1 MSHKVLVSIDV
12 TPEQLEL
19 ISSSGDVEITVKN
32 QKKLTAEDVYDKEII
47 VGNISPALT
56 KEAKALKFLQLN
68 SAGFDNY
75 VGVLDKNVKLCTA
88 VGAFSPAVGEH
99 MLAMTFSIIRHFP
112 EYRDKQLNKDWSDC
126 GKIISVENSTVAVL
140 GLGDIG
146 GSYARK
152 IKALGAAKVIGVR
165 RNVKDK
171 PDYIDE
177 VYSLKDLDKVL
188 PKADIVAMVLPSSNE
203 TVNII
208 NEKTIAMM
216 KNGAYLIN
224 VGRGDAID
232 QNALLSALRTG
243 KLAGAAIDVCTPEPL
258 PKDSPL
264 WSEPKLL
271 LTPHVAGWFFLDETV
286 NRIIKI
292 AARNIYSYLHE
303 GELINV
309 AEH

>member
-1 MSHKVLVSIDV
+1 M
-12 TPEQLEL
+12 
-19 ISSSGDVEITVKN
+19 
-32 QKKLTAEDVYDKEII
+32 
-47 VGNISPALT
+47 
-56 KEAKALKFLQLN
+56 
-68 SAGFDNY
+68 
-75 VGVLDKNVKLCTA
+75 DKNVKLCTA

-140 GLGDIG
+140 GLGDVG

-165 RNVKDK
+165 RNVKNK

-177 VYSLKDLDKVL
+177 VYSLKELDKVL
-188 PKADIVAMVLPSSNE
+188 PKADIVAMVLPSSKE

-243 KLAGAAIDVCTPEPL
+243 KLAGAAIDVTTPEPL

-264 WSEPKLL
+264 WNEPKLL

-292 AARNIYSYLHE
+292 AARNIYSFLHD

>member
-19 ISSSGDVEITVKN
+19 ISSSGDIEITVKN

-47 VGNISPALT
+47 VGNIAPALT
-56 KEAKALKFLQLN
+56 KEAKALKLLQLN

-165 RNVKDK
+165 RNVKNK

-177 VYSLKDLDKVL
+177 VYSLKELDKVL
-188 PKADIVAMVLPSSNE
+188 PKADIVAMVLPSSKE

-216 KNGAYLIN
+216 KNGAYLI
-224 VGRGDAID
+224 
-232 QNALLSALRTG
+232 LS
-243 KLAGAAIDVCTPEPL
+243 
-258 PKDSPL
+258 
-264 WSEPKLL
+264 
-271 LTPHVAGWFFLDETV
+271 
-286 NRIIKI
+286 
-292 AARNIYSYLHE
+292 
-303 GELINV
+303 LI
-309 AEH
+309 HI